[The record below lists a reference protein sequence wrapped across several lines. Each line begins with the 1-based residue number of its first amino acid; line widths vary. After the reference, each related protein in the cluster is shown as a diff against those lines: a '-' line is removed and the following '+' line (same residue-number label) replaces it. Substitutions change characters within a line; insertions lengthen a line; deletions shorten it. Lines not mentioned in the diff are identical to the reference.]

1 MVFVA
6 LLRGINVG
14 GKNRVEMNRLK
25 ELFIQLGF
33 NNVQT
38 YINSGN
44 IIFDDKRQITKL
56 NQYISVVIEK
66 EFGFCVPIV
75 LRSSSQIKLL
85 YESVPSE
92 WSNDMRQK
100 TDVMFLWEEIDSP
113 DILEK
118 IVYKPDIENV
128 LYLPGALVWNIGR
141 ENISKG
147 SGIKLIKTDLY
158 KHMTARNINT
168 VRKLNEL
175 CSQRTS

>member
-158 KHMTARNINT
+158 KHMTIRNINT

>member
-56 NQYISVVIEK
+56 NQYISVAIEK